1 MQKRPSNWTELFSS
15 AHKTEYRFVIDGKTY
30 QGKDL
35 KGTPTITKPLLN
47 KPGIGAVCTGS
58 LSLTI
63 YPHTSV
69 DDIPKAALVEA
80 YCRLAA
86 PESGMVTDW
95 IPQGK
100 YYINSRKGEQ
110 IVQLSCLDGMIKTGT
125 TYLDKSHFTQWP
137 APMVDVVTE
146 IAAIMGVG
154 IDTRTEIRTE
164 KDYAVSYP
172 NEDMLISEVLGMIAA
187 AHGGNWIMNEAG
199 ELRLVP
205 FLSAD
210 DTEIGQ
216 DLGKSHTGYKS
227 LGTTRTISC
236 VCLIDDAKNEFAA
249 GDDTGVTLM
258 ARCNYATQTMADAL
272 CSERGIQDYDRCII
286 QFDATARSD
295 CVTIESSDEEKDV
308 CEIQDLGTPLYGAEY
323 IPYMVSGAYLDPCLE
338 LGDTIAVT
346 DREDVTHYVVIQTVK
361 MFCTVACTCDLSA
374 NTDEE
379 TENEYPYVSAAELT
393 LERTVRSDQTYFGNR
408 ITRAEGFVSELLI
421 NGTAAARLTANAS
434 VFAMQ
439 SYDEK
444 TKSWTDAL
452 YFDTKSKKY
461 TITGDVTVNGMVT
474 ITDLAT
480 SGSTIING
488 DNITTG
494 TIAANRIDLSDYST
508 TEEVTKKIAS
518 TFDGLQISVKATEK
532 NHQTTSTIT
541 LSKGS
546 TEISNAV
553 VVGTT
558 AAQVSSIANDAISG
572 IKLEVTNS
580 GKTSTLKL
588 SANGATLSSG
598 TISFTG
604 FVTFTD
610 LAESGSTTI
619 NGDNIKTGTINAEL
633 IDTTD
638 LRLTALYAKTDKSYL
653 LAISTDGYNSLNI
666 GGGNDGTRYFTQTN
680 IYCSLV
686 RFFSSFGESEAMRV
700 TSYPNAVLPGADAQ
714 SDMGNL
720 YQRWRNIC
728 GSFLGIGEPTNY
740 VWIDETGIFYTSQN
754 IPMCIGSDDRPWHN
768 AVIGMNMAKIGTH
781 SGSLVGFYGHTP
793 VTQQYLGYTRASENN
808 YVTVINQIM
817 DILRNLGLCM

>member
-35 KGTPTITKPLLN
+35 KGTPTIAKPLLN

-69 DDIPKAALVEA
+69 DNIPKAAPVEA
-80 YCRLAA
+80 YCRLVS

-100 YYINSRKGEQ
+100 YYVNSRKGEKL
-110 IVQLSCLDGMIKTGT
+110 VQLSCLDSMIKTGT

-137 APMVDVVTE
+137 VPMADVVAE

-154 IDTRTEIRTE
+154 IDARTEIRTE

-216 DLGKSHTGYKS
+216 DLGKLHTGYKS

-619 NGDNIKTGTINAEL
+619 NGSNITTGTISAER

-638 LRLTALYAKTDKSYL
+638 LRLTTLYTKANNKYH
-653 LAISTDGYNSLNI
+653 LAVTADDRYVYI
-666 GGGNDGTRYFTQTN
+666 GGDGASYASSDITLRCSTQ
-680 IYCSLV
+680 V
-686 RFFSSFGESEAMRV
+686 HFSSASMSRDTLIVNTA
-700 TSYPNAVLPGADAQ
+700 
-714 SDMGNL
+714 GNL
-720 YQRWRNIC
+720 VAPGEDDQVQLGNFLARWRSTWTSTLNV
-728 GSFLGIGEPTNY
+728 GNSANY
-740 VWIDETGIFYTSQN
+740 VWINETGVYYASTGT
-754 IPMCIGSDDRPWHN
+754 PMCLGSDERPWHN
-768 AVIGMNMAKIGTH
+768 AVIGANSIKIGT
-781 SGSLVGFYGHTP
+781 STNSLVGFYGHYPTS
-793 VTQQYLGYTRASENN
+793 QQFLGYSYATESN
-808 YVTVINQIM
+808 YLAAITQIM
-817 DILRNLGLCM
+817 NILRNLGLCM